1 MEQVTTIEPNEY
13 YFESTQDILVEVFPH
28 YVPER
33 SSPENKQYFY
43 AYKIRITNNGEAAC
57 RVIHRHW
64 KIKDGNGK
72 AYDVQGSGVVGEQP
86 MLKSG
91 EHFEYTSF
99 CPLHSP
105 YGNMRG
111 KYQMID
117 EFGNRFWITVPVF
130 FFRPP
135 KELME
140 QFAVENDS
148 ASTEPT
154 IIQ

>member
-1 MEQVTTIEPNEY
+1 MQTDQSSLDPLHHYQEETDGVLI
-13 YFESTQDILVEVFPH
+13 EVFPS
-28 YVPER
+28 YVKER
-33 SSPENKQYFY
+33 SSPENNQYFY
-43 AYKIRITNNGEAAC
+43 AYKIKITNNSDRGV

-72 AYDVQGSGVVGEQP
+72 SYDVQGSGVIGEQP
-86 MLKSG
+86 MIAPTAS
-91 EHFEYTSF
+91 FEYTSF

-117 EFGNRFWITVPVF
+117 EFGNRFWVSVPLF

-135 KELME
+135 ETL
-140 QFAVENDS
+140 
-148 ASTEPT
+148 
-154 IIQ
+154 IQ

>member
-1 MEQVTTIEPNEY
+1 MEQQTVTPTNEY

-33 SSPENKQYFY
+33 SSPENNQYFY
-43 AYKIRITNNGEAAC
+43 AYKIKITNNGVAAC

-72 AYDVQGSGVVGEQP
+72 TYDVQGSGVVGEQP
-86 MLKSG
+86 MLKPG

-135 KELME
+135 KEVMDQIDTGDNE
-140 QFAVENDS
+140 P
-148 ASTEPT
+148 TEPT

>member
-1 MEQVTTIEPNEY
+1 MEQINSIESHDY
-13 YFESTQDILVEVFPH
+13 YFESTQDILIEVNPYF
-28 YVPER
+28 VPER
-33 SSPENKQYFY
+33 SSPLHNQYFY
-43 AYKIRITNNGEAAC
+43 AYKIKITNNSEVAC

-86 MLKSG
+86 MLKPG
-91 EHFEYTSF
+91 ESFEYTSF

-117 EFGNRFWITVPVF
+117 EFGNRFWVSVPVF

-135 KELME
+135 RNLNEE
-140 QFAVENDS
+140 GE
-148 ASTEPT
+148 TH
-154 IIQ
+154 IQ

>member
-1 MEQVTTIEPNEY
+1 MQQVNVTGPNEY
-13 YFESTQDILVEVFPH
+13 YFESTQDILIEVFPS

-33 SSPENKQYFY
+33 SAPENNQYFY
-43 AYKIRITNNGEAAC
+43 SYRIKITNNSPTSC

-72 AYDVQGSGVVGEQP
+72 SYDVQGSGVVGEQP
-86 MLKSG
+86 MLAPG
-91 EHFEYTSF
+91 ESFEYTSF

-117 EFGNRFWITVPVF
+117 EFGERFWVSVPVF

-135 KELME
+135 
-140 QFAVENDS
+140 ANIGSD
-148 ASTEPT
+148 PT
-154 IIQ
+154 VIQ

>member
-1 MEQVTTIEPNEY
+1 MEQISVIGPNEY
-13 YFESTQDILVEVFPH
+13 YFESTQDILIEVFPS

-33 SSPENKQYFY
+33 SAPESNQYFY
-43 AYKIRITNNGEAAC
+43 SYRIKITNNGEVAC

-72 AYDVQGSGVVGEQP
+72 SYDVQGSGVVGEQP
-86 MLKSG
+86 MLQPG
-91 EHFEYTSF
+91 ESFEYTSF

-117 EFGNRFWITVPVF
+117 EFGERFWVSVPVF

-135 KELME
+135 R
-140 QFAVENDS
+140 DIGS
-148 ASTEPT
+148 EPSV
-154 IIQ
+154 IQ

>member
-1 MEQVTTIEPNEY
+1 MEQINVIAPNEY
-13 YFESTQDILVEVFPH
+13 YFESTQDILIEVFPS

-33 SSPENKQYFY
+33 SAPESNQYFY
-43 AYKIRITNNGEAAC
+43 SYRIKITNNGENAC

-72 AYDVQGSGVVGEQP
+72 SYDVQGSGVVGEQP
-86 MLKSG
+86 MLQPG

-117 EFGNRFWITVPVF
+117 EHGERFWVTVPVF

-135 KELME
+135 KDLMI
-140 QFAVENDS
+140 ENDGPS
-148 ASTEPT
+148 V
-154 IIQ
+154 IQ

>member
-1 MEQVTTIEPNEY
+1 MDQTVSLIEPVEY
-13 YFESTQDILVEVFPH
+13 YFESTQDILVEVHPR

-33 SSPENKQYFY
+33 SAPEQKQFFY
-43 AYKIRITNNGEAAC
+43 SYTVKITNNSEIAC

-72 AYDVQGSGVVGEQP
+72 TYDIQGSGVVGEQP
-86 MLKSG
+86 MLSPG
-91 EHFEYTSF
+91 ESFEYTSF

-117 EFGNRFWITVPVF
+117 EFGNRFWISVPLF

-135 KELME
+135 SSLQLAQNTQEPEL
-140 QFAVENDS
+140 
-148 ASTEPT
+148 
-154 IIQ
+154 IQ

>member
-1 MEQVTTIEPNEY
+1 MEQVTQIEPNEY
-13 YFESTQDILVEVFPH
+13 YFETTQDILIEVFPS

-33 SSPENKQYFY
+33 SSPENKQFFY
-43 AYKIRITNNGEAAC
+43 SYKIKITNNSEVAC
-57 RVIHRHW
+57 RIIHRHW

-72 AYDVQGSGVVGEQP
+72 VYDVQGSGVVGEQP
-86 MLKSG
+86 MLKPNES
-91 EHFEYTSF
+91 FEYTSF

-117 EFGNRFWITVPVF
+117 ELGERFWVAVPVF

-135 KELME
+135 KDLLEE
-140 QFAVENDS
+140 VSPN
-148 ASTEPT
+148 
-154 IIQ
+154 IQ

>member
-1 MEQVTTIEPNEY
+1 MEQVSTIEPNEY
-13 YFESTQDILVEVFPH
+13 YFETTQDILVEVFPH

-33 SSPENKQYFY
+33 SSPENNQYFY
-43 AYKIRITNNGEAAC
+43 AYRIKITNNGEPAC

-72 AYDVQGSGVVGEQP
+72 TYDVQGSGVVGEQP

-91 EHFEYTSF
+91 ESFEYTSF

-130 FFRPP
+130 FFRPT
-135 KELME
+135 KELMD
-140 QFAVENDS
+140 QMITPDNDPS
-148 ASTEPT
+148 EPT

>member
-1 MEQVTTIEPNEY
+1 MEQTNVIEPNEY
-13 YFESTQDILVEVFPH
+13 YFESTQDILIEVFPS

-33 SSPENKQYFY
+33 SAPESNQYFY
-43 AYKIRITNNGEAAC
+43 AYRIKITNNSETAC

-72 AYDVQGSGVVGEQP
+72 VYDVQGSGVVGEQP
-86 MLKSG
+86 MLQPGDSY
-91 EHFEYTSF
+91 EYTSF

-117 EFGNRFWITVPVF
+117 QFGERFWVTVPVF

-135 KELME
+135 RDISPGPS
-140 QFAVENDS
+140 V
-148 ASTEPT
+148 
-154 IIQ
+154 IQ

>member
-1 MEQVTTIEPNEY
+1 MKQTHVMAPNEY
-13 YFESTQDILVEVFPH
+13 YFESTQDILIEVYPS
-28 YVPER
+28 YIPER
-33 SSPENKQYFY
+33 SAPESNQYFY
-43 AYKIRITNNGEAAC
+43 AYKIKITNNSKLAC

-72 AYDVQGSGVVGEQP
+72 TYDVQGSGVVGEQP
-86 MLKSG
+86 MLQSG
-91 EHFEYTSF
+91 ESFEYTSF

-117 EFGNRFWITVPVF
+117 EFGERFWVSVPVF

-135 KELME
+135 RGIGPET
-140 QFAVENDS
+140 AV
-148 ASTEPT
+148 
-154 IIQ
+154 IQ

>member
-1 MEQVTTIEPNEY
+1 MEQTTQIEPVEY
-13 YFESTQDILVEVFPH
+13 YFEETQDILVEVFPS

-33 SSPENKQYFY
+33 SAPENKQYFY
-43 AYKIRITNNGEAAC
+43 AYKIKITNNSSVAC
-57 RVIHRHW
+57 RIIHRHW

-72 AYDVQGSGVVGEQP
+72 TYDVQGSGVVGEQP
-86 MLKSG
+86 MIQPGDS
-91 EHFEYTSF
+91 FEYTSF

-117 EFGNRFWITVPVF
+117 ENGERFWISVPVF

-135 KELME
+135 KELFQE
-140 QFAVENDS
+140 EAPIV
-148 ASTEPT
+148 
-154 IIQ
+154 IQ

>member
-1 MEQVTTIEPNEY
+1 MENISQIEPNEY
-13 YFESTQDILVEVFPH
+13 YFEATQNILIEVYPH

-33 SSPENKQYFY
+33 SMPENNQYFY
-43 AYKIRITNNGEAAC
+43 AYKIRITNNSANSS
-57 RVIHRHW
+57 RIIHRHW

-86 MLKSG
+86 MLAPG
-91 EHFEYTSF
+91 ESFEYTSF

-111 KYQMID
+111 KYQMVD
-117 EFGNRFWITVPVF
+117 EFGNCFWVTVPLF

-135 KELME
+135 LNKNLNEA
-140 QFAVENDS
+140 Q
-148 ASTEPT
+148 P
-154 IIQ
+154 IH

>member
-1 MEQVTTIEPNEY
+1 MDQTVSLIEPVEY
-13 YFESTQDILVEVFPH
+13 YFESTQDVLVEVYPK

-33 SSPENKQYFY
+33 SAPEQKQFFY
-43 AYKIRITNNGEAAC
+43 AYTVKITNHSEIAC

-72 AYDVQGSGVVGEQP
+72 TYDIQGSGVVGEQP
-86 MLKSG
+86 MLLPG
-91 EHFEYTSF
+91 ESFEYTSF

-117 EFGNRFWITVPVF
+117 EFGNRFWIAIPLF

-135 KELME
+135 PSL
-140 QFAVENDS
+140 QDAQSNDQ
-148 ASTEPT
+148 TDL
-154 IIQ
+154 IQ

>member
-1 MEQVTTIEPNEY
+1 MEQTNLIETTEY
-13 YFESTQDILVEVFPH
+13 YFESTQDVLVEVFPS

-33 SSPENKQYFY
+33 SAPESNQYFY
-43 AYKIRITNNGEAAC
+43 AYKIKITNNSQTAC

-72 AYDVQGSGVVGEQP
+72 TYDVQGSGVVGEQP
-86 MLKSG
+86 MLKPG
-91 EHFEYTSF
+91 ESFEYTSF

-117 EFGNRFWITVPVF
+117 EFGERFWVTVPVF

-135 KELME
+135 RDLAPESS
-140 QFAVENDS
+140 V
-148 ASTEPT
+148 
-154 IIQ
+154 IQ

>member
-1 MEQVTTIEPNEY
+1 MEQTNVIGPNEY
-13 YFESTQDILVEVFPH
+13 YFETTQDILIEVFPS

-33 SSPENKQYFY
+33 SAPESNQYFY
-43 AYKIRITNNGEAAC
+43 AYRIKITNNSQVAC

-72 AYDVQGSGVVGEQP
+72 TYDVQGSGVVGEQP
-86 MLKSG
+86 MLEPGNSY
-91 EHFEYTSF
+91 EYTSF

-117 EFGNRFWITVPVF
+117 QFGERFWVTVPVF

-135 KELME
+135 RD
-140 QFAVENDS
+140 VS
-148 ASTEPT
+148 PGPSV
-154 IIQ
+154 IQ

>member
-1 MEQVTTIEPNEY
+1 MENVTPIEPNEY
-13 YFESTQDILVEVFPH
+13 YFESTQDILIEVFPS

-33 SSPENKQYFY
+33 SSPEHNQYFY
-43 AYKIRITNNGEAAC
+43 SYKIVITNNSDVAC

-72 AYDVQGSGVVGEQP
+72 TYDVQGSGVVGEQP
-86 MLKSG
+86 MLKPG
-91 EHFEYTSF
+91 EHYEYTSF

-117 EFGNRFWITVPVF
+117 EFGNRFWVTVPVF

-135 KELME
+135 KELM
-140 QFAVENDS
+140 
-148 ASTEPT
+148 ASETP
-154 IIQ
+154 IVQ

>member
-1 MEQVTTIEPNEY
+1 MQNTSIEDVKPLEY
-13 YFESTQDILVEVFPH
+13 YFEETSRILVEVEPF

-33 SSPENKQYFY
+33 SNPGLKQFFY
-43 AYKIRITNNGEAAC
+43 AYKIKVTNRSDASVRI
-57 RVIHRHW
+57 IHRHW

-72 AYDVQGSGVVGEQP
+72 TYDVQGSGVVGEQP
-86 MLKSG
+86 MLKPS
-91 EHFEYTSF
+91 ESFEYTSF

-117 EFGNRFWITVPVF
+117 EFGNRFWISVPLF

-135 KELME
+135 QELLELLAAKET
-140 QFAVENDS
+140 DS
-148 ASTEPT
+148 
-154 IIQ
+154 IQ

>member
-1 MEQVTTIEPNEY
+1 MNQTESLIEPIEPKEY
-13 YFESTQDILVEVFPH
+13 YFESTQDILVEVFPT

-33 SSPENKQYFY
+33 SAPEHKQYFY
-43 AYKIRITNNGEAAC
+43 SYKVKITNNSEAAC

-72 AYDVQGSGVVGEQP
+72 TYDVQGSGVVGEQP
-86 MLKSG
+86 MLAPG
-91 EHFEYTSF
+91 ESFEYTSF

-117 EFGNRFWITVPVF
+117 EFGNRFWISVPLF

-135 KELME
+135 RTLLSSE
-140 QFAVENDS
+140 VESD
-148 ASTEPT
+148 

>member
-1 MEQVTTIEPNEY
+1 MLETAPIVPIREY
-13 YFESTQDILVEVFPH
+13 YAEETENILVEVFPS

-33 SSPENKQYFY
+33 SSLENKQFFY
-43 AYKIRITNNGEAAC
+43 SYRVVITNNGVSAAKI
-57 RVIHRHW
+57 IHRHW

-72 AYDVQGSGVVGEQP
+72 TYDVQGSGVVGEQP
-86 MLKSG
+86 MLKPG

-117 EFGNRFWITVPVF
+117 EFGNRFWINIPLF

-135 KELME
+135 LH
-140 QFAVENDS
+140 
-148 ASTEPT
+148 
-154 IIQ
+154 

>member
-1 MEQVTTIEPNEY
+1 MQQIAPVEVNEY
-13 YFESTQDILVEVFPH
+13 YAESTDGILIEVFPT

-33 SSPENKQYFY
+33 SSPAHKQFFY
-43 AYKIRITNNGEAAC
+43 SYRVCITNNSDVGC

-72 AYDVQGSGVVGEQP
+72 AYEIQGTGVIGEKPMIMPGEQ
-86 MLKSG
+86 
-91 EHFEYTSF
+91 FEYTSF

-111 KYQMID
+111 KYQLINED
-117 EFGNRFWITVPVF
+117 GERFWVSVPLF

-135 KELME
+135 QELIE
-140 QFAVENDS
+140 SLNE
-148 ASTEPT
+148 T
-154 IIQ
+154 IH

>member
-1 MEQVTTIEPNEY
+1 MEQTSVIEANEY
-13 YFESTQDILVEVFPH
+13 YFETTQDILIEVFPS

-33 SSPENKQYFY
+33 SAPESNQYFY
-43 AYKIRITNNGEAAC
+43 AYKIKITNNSQNAC

-72 AYDVQGSGVVGEQP
+72 TYDVQGSGVVGEQP
-86 MLKSG
+86 MLAPG
-91 EHFEYTSF
+91 EFYEYTSF

-117 EFGNRFWITVPVF
+117 QFGERFWVTVPVF

-135 KELME
+135 RDISPGPS
-140 QFAVENDS
+140 V
-148 ASTEPT
+148 
-154 IIQ
+154 IQ

>member
-1 MEQVTTIEPNEY
+1 MEQTNVIGPNEY
-13 YFESTQDILVEVFPH
+13 YFETTQDILIEVFPS

-33 SSPENKQYFY
+33 SAPESNQYFY
-43 AYKIRITNNGEAAC
+43 AYKIKITNNSQTAC

-72 AYDVQGSGVVGEQP
+72 TYDVQGSGVVGEQP
-86 MLKSG
+86 MLAPG
-91 EHFEYTSF
+91 EFYEYTSF

-117 EFGNRFWITVPVF
+117 QFGERFWVTVPVF

-135 KELME
+135 RD
-140 QFAVENDS
+140 VS
-148 ASTEPT
+148 PGPSV
-154 IIQ
+154 IQ